1 MLEAHLRDTM
11 TDTIGWGYPHTRA
24 PALAIMTDGA
34 DTTNTNALPVN
45 GRRGKVVNRRGK
57 VVTAA
62 GVIPG
67 INGVATGDPQLAHPT
82 WRIHE
87 NLSYRALFVACPI
100 RTDGRGVCDVT
111 CA

>member
-1 MLEAHLRDTM
+1 MLQLLEAHLRDTM
-11 TDTIGWGYPHTRA
+11 KDTITRITRA
-24 PALAIMTDGA
+24 PALAIRTDGA

-45 GRRGKVVNRRGK
+45 GRRGK

-100 RTDGRGVCDVT
+100 RTDGRGVCEVT
-111 CA
+111 RA